1 MKKRR
6 LEIFVGARG
15 WQYPDWSGEF
25 FPDDL
30 PDDWRFSY
38 YSNEQQAILVPF
50 DYLRRY
56 TEEDWAEWVE
66 DAPDDFAFY
75 VELSSTAS
83 WDDVSSILEVIGGQ
97 LKGIIIVI
105 DELPDIGAF
114 ASLVKHAKMIAP
126 VCIQRASDKIS
137 QQDMETLQSCHE
149 VNESW
154 DGENDAPVW
163 GYGGAAVLLRDSRQ
177 QNTPDILRQMIEK
190 GIEYAGSCEAIAL
203 FFTGDSPKISD
214 IRNAR
219 TITELMI

>member
-1 MKKRR
+1 MKKPK

-30 PDDWRFSY
+30 PEDWRFSY

-50 DYLRRY
+50 DYLCRY
-56 TEEDWAEWVE
+56 TKEDWAEWVE
-66 DAPDDFAFY
+66 DAPGEFAFS

-83 WDDVSSILEVIGGQ
+83 WNEVSSVLDVIGDR

-105 DELPDIGAF
+105 NELPDIGAF
-114 ASLVKHAKMIAP
+114 ASLVKHAKMNAP
-126 VCIQRASDKIS
+126 VCIQRTGNTVSE
-137 QQDMETLQSCHE
+137 QDMETLKSCHE
-149 VNESW
+149 VNECW
-154 DGENDAPVW
+154 DGENDTPVW
-163 GYGGAAVLLRDSRQ
+163 GYGGAAVLLRDSGQR
-177 QNTPDILRQMIEK
+177 NSPDILRQIIEK